1 MTGRNLLLSGLLFL
15 TVVTT
20 PVWTASSAQAAP
32 ETLTVAA
39 ANSLKD
45 ALRQILPLFEAQNR
59 DITVRVIYGPSQ
71 TLGKQIEEG
80 APIDVFL
87 PSQVEE
93 IDQLEKKGLVI
104 QGTKRAYAGTSVV

>member
-1 MTGRNLLLSGLLFL
+1 MTGRNLLLSSLLSL
-15 TVVTT
+15 AVVTT

-45 ALRQILPLFEAQNR
+45 ALRQILPLFEAQNK
-59 DITVRVIYGPSQ
+59 DITVRVIYGTSQ

-87 PSQVEE
+87 PSQADE
-93 IDQLEKKGLVI
+93 IDQ
-104 QGTKRAYAGTSVV
+104 